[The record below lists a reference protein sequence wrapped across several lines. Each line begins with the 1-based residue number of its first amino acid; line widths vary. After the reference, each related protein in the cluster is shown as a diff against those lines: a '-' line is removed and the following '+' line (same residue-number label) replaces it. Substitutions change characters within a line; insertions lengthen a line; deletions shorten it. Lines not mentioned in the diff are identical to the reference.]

1 MSLFIITGGKAMCKL
16 LLESFTFAGLKGSLY
31 ECQPE
36 SLRDIIAHKDFY
48 IRKTLDTRHAEE
60 LAKSLKEGE
69 DLPPVVVCTV
79 KEISQKRIINGNHT
93 AYAHILAQKP
103 VKVLDIGE
111 LSFEDAFKLQSQL
124 NHQGKILSI
133 KPEDI
138 KHYAQLLYRSFR
150 SEVLGKRDRNTA
162 IQKVALILSKTERMV
177 YNYLADILK
186 QEDEEL
192 RKRALELYQQGKT
205 QDEIAKEL
213 GIAIG
218 TVNGWLNSLENT
230 SQVKTPTKQF
240 SIFEIISKSE
250 NLSPSHSTLM
260 KPSLNNL
267 NGEFL
272 KLLNTYFESGNQRLT
287 GFYDWAKEKGY
298 EISKEEWDEFRRQV
312 EFALRRVLILNIRKM
327 EKEIKLLMEREL
339 QVIPRPAREWIIGS
353 YWELVGPRMLKEAK
367 AFEGL
372 IREVCED
379 LEIEDIL
386 GELRKR
392 AEKRDLVY
400 VKQNFNLFVAVYE
413 DVINKCKEKYPVLRL
428 EDIEDRLENLIELES
443 KEEIEKEL
451 KAEFVNYRVPKAIV
465 EEIWKS
471 KTEKIRA
478 ELLQRARA
486 IKDYGEFKDW
496 LNSLQGHQKELFQN
510 ISEIREIEKALKE
523 KHDREVLQRLVEE
536 IKSLKHMDYA
546 SLVESL
552 SEEDK
557 DVAIRY
563 RKELER
569 VFAELKRPKA
579 EDVERLIEEG
589 LSDEDIISHFRT
601 LGLYLPL
608 QELSKIKQAY
618 LKRKEEELKKIE
630 EERKR
635 KEEEL
640 RRAEEELRKREE
652 EIKRIEEEKQNKALS
667 LPEEEIVYG
676 QILEEDEWIREFLE
690 DEDDEKMAGKGIGI
704 KGFIR
709 AVERYRKH
717 FQKYLETI
725 EKMSEL
731 YEKGQIKDARKL
743 KEQVKKLIEQDIK
756 HADATIEKAK
766 TSLEKRKKVSNPL
779 AVKYAYRALQMWLE
793 EYRRFTGMELSE
805 RDKKR
810 GMAEFIR
817 LFDEYLERMP
827 PKEFMEVFKKVME
840 AQFARVVRGNLRSG
854 LAYLTPSDLV
864 LNFARYVPVALYDR
878 VVEEHTRRTIDY
890 IEDLL
895 NGGSA

>member
-16 LLESFTFAGLKGSLY
+16 LLENFTFAGLKGSLY

-36 SLRDIIAHKDFY
+36 SLKDIIAHKDFY

-60 LAKSLKEGE
+60 LAKSLREGE

-103 VKVLDIGE
+103 AVRVLDLGE
-111 LSFEDAFKLQSQL
+111 LPFEDAFKLQAQL

-150 SEVLGKRDRNTA
+150 SELLGKRDRNTA

-192 RKRALELYQQGKT
+192 RKRALELFRQEYKT
-205 QDEIAKEL
+205 QTEIAQIL
-213 GIAIG
+213 GIDQT
-218 TVNGWLNSLENT
+218 TVSKWLSEDANNSQE
-230 SQVKTPTKQF
+230 KTLTKQLC
-240 SIFEIISKSE
+240 IFEITSKNH
-250 NLSPSHSTLM
+250 NL

-267 NGEFL
+267 NGDFL

-312 EFALRRVLILNIRKM
+312 EVALRKVLILNIRKT

-339 QVIPRPAREWIIGS
+339 QAIPRPAREWIVAS
-353 YWELVGPRMLKEAK
+353 YLELAYARMLKEAK

-372 IREVCED
+372 IKEVCED
-379 LEIEDIL
+379 LEVEDIL

-428 EDIEDRLENLIELES
+428 EDIEDRLEVLIELES

-465 EEIWKS
+465 EEIWKR

-496 LNSLQGHQKELFQN
+496 LNSLQGHQKELSQN

-546 SLVESL
+546 SLVDSL

-563 RKELER
+563 RKDLER
-569 VFAELKRPKA
+569 VFAELERPKA
-579 EDVERLIEEG
+579 EDVEKLIEEG
-589 LSDEDIISHFRT
+589 LSDE
-601 LGLYLPL
+601 
-608 QELSKIKQAY
+608 
-618 LKRKEEELKKIE
+618 
-630 EERKR
+630 
-635 KEEEL
+635 
-640 RRAEEELRKREE
+640 
-652 EIKRIEEEKQNKALS
+652 
-667 LPEEEIVYG
+667 
-676 QILEEDEWIREFLE
+676 
-690 DEDDEKMAGKGIGI
+690 
-704 KGFIR
+704 
-709 AVERYRKH
+709 
-717 FQKYLETI
+717 
-725 EKMSEL
+725 
-731 YEKGQIKDARKL
+731 
-743 KEQVKKLIEQDIK
+743 
-756 HADATIEKAK
+756 
-766 TSLEKRKKVSNPL
+766 
-779 AVKYAYRALQMWLE
+779 
-793 EYRRFTGMELSE
+793 
-805 RDKKR
+805 
-810 GMAEFIR
+810 
-817 LFDEYLERMP
+817 
-827 PKEFMEVFKKVME
+827 
-840 AQFARVVRGNLRSG
+840 
-854 LAYLTPSDLV
+854 
-864 LNFARYVPVALYDR
+864 
-878 VVEEHTRRTIDY
+878 
-890 IEDLL
+890 
-895 NGGSA
+895 